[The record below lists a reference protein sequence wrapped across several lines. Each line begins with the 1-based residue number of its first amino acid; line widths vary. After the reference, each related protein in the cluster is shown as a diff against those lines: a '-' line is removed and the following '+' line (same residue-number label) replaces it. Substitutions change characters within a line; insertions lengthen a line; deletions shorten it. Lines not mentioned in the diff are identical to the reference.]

1 MTTNPIRI
9 CVADEHLMMR
19 RGIATLLLA
28 FNDMVLVG
36 EAQTGAEALALC
48 AECQPDVLLDLFL
61 PDVDTWYQ

>member
-19 RGIATLLLA
+19 LAATLVLA
-28 FNDMVLVG
+28 LNDMVLVG
-36 EAQTGAEALALC
+36 EAQTGAEALGLC